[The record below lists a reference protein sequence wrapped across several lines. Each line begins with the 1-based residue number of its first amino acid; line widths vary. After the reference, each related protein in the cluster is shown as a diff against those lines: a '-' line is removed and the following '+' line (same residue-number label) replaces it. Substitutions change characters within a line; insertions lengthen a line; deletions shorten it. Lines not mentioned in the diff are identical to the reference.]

1 MKKLLLALLPV
12 LAFAPATDAK
22 NLFINGQD
30 YEVDTLVY
38 KHPVGPGTTYAYYRV
53 PDRPIDMFVL
63 EIDLN
68 NPYITL
74 EVCNGGE
81 AAVATERPTSMYRR
95 NDSPGHDMVAAHN
108 GDFYT
113 TANGEAGISRM
124 GLIGAGE
131 CIFNPTGTTLMVIDG
146 TNSAYCD
153 YVNFG
158 GTVVSKTASTR
169 IHTVN
174 QLRLEWEPA
183 THANQMSLFTNAFGD
198 KLHASSAGGA
208 VAVIR
213 AKAGSAV
220 WPTNKPLACVVES
233 VGDNPGQPEIPADA
247 AVLYGVGESEAF
259 LRTLS
264 PGDELTINRGVSLP
278 SYPDVKVV
286 REAIGGSNHII
297 LRNGEVTNINDPSLH
312 PRTFIGMSQDKK
324 KVYSVVV
331 DGRYAGSAGIDLDD
345 EGRVLS
351 WLGAT
356 DGINLDGGG
365 SSCMVV
371 YGTQQNHPS
380 DGVERATGNGVL
392 YYSTAPVDDNIAQLG
407 FEPRA
412 YRVPVIAKF
421 RPAIFGYNQ
430 YGLLKTRD
438 LDGVTLSCDPEV
450 GSINERGEFV
460 AAATEAHGY
469 IYATYEGVTARQEVF
484 TVNAVPTLADEVYVV
499 DNRGEYPI
507 RMTAPLGRYS
517 YDVDPAS
524 VEWTVADPSVCS
536 VTGGYVRGI
545 AEGVTTITGK
555 GKDFEGT
562 VTIKCE
568 IPKDK
573 ALSVARDFNASDW
586 TLKQT
591 GGTGLTISSEGAG
604 LSLDYTGNGS
614 ARGAYISLAN
624 RKVLTTYGLPKALAV
639 DINPGDATVSY
650 ISLEYTD
657 ARGGH
662 GTWYLTQT
670 QLENNTITSLTG
682 NLDEIV
688 ETDNNACYPIVFSSM
703 RLGMGV
709 SKKGDAFSIK
719 IPRFEFVYG
728 STEGVGDIIAGDDRS
743 LDIVATAS
751 TLKVGG
757 IGGRLEVFDRAGACV
772 FAREVVAGETVTHNL
787 AAGFYIARIGETS
800 VKFVVI

>member
-1 MKKLLLALLPV
+1 MKKLLLALLPF

-22 NLFINGQD
+22 NLFINDQD

-38 KHPVGPGTTYAYYRV
+38 KHSVGPGTTYAYYRV
-53 PDRPIDMFVL
+53 PGRPIDIFVL
-63 EIDLN
+63 EVDLN

-74 EVCNGGE
+74 EVCNGGQ
-81 AAVATERPTSMYRR
+81 AAVATERPTSMYSR

-124 GLIGAGE
+124 GLIGASE

-153 YVNFG
+153 YVNFS
-158 GTVVSKTASTR
+158 GTVTSASASTR

-183 THANQMSLFTNAFGD
+183 TQANQMSLFTNAFGD

-264 PGDELTINRGVSLP
+264 AGDELTINLGVALA
-278 SYPDVKVV
+278 SYPDVNVV

-297 LRNGEVTNINDPSLH
+297 LRNGELTNIGDASLH
-312 PRTFIGMSQDKK
+312 PRTFMGMSADKK
-324 KVYSVVV
+324 KIYSVVI
-331 DGRYAGSAGIDLDD
+331 DGRYPGSAGINLDD
-345 EGRVLS
+345 QGRVLQ

-371 YGTQQNHPS
+371 YGAQQNHPS

-407 FEPRA
+407 FEPRS
-412 YRVPVIAKF
+412 YRVPVAARF
-421 RPAIFGYNQ
+421 TPAIFGYNK
-430 YGLLKTRD
+430 YGLLKSRNVE
-438 LDGVTLSCDPEV
+438 GVTLSCDPEV
-450 GSINERGEFV
+450 GKINERGEFV
-460 AAATEAHGY
+460 AAAKEAHGY
-469 IYATYEGVTARQEVF
+469 IYVTYEGVTAKQEVF
-484 TVNAVPTLADEVYVV
+484 VVEATAVLDSEAYVV

-507 RMTAPLGRYS
+507 LMSAMLGRVS
-517 YDVDPAS
+517 YPVDPAS
-524 VEWTVADPSVCS
+524 VEWTVADPSVCQ

-545 AEGVTTITGK
+545 ASGTTTVTGK
-555 GKDFEGT
+555 GNGFEGT
-562 VTIKCE
+562 VTIRSE
-568 IPKDK
+568 IPEGMSR
-573 ALSVARDFNASDW
+573 SVMHDFNAADW

-591 GGTGLTISSEGAG
+591 GGTGLTITPEGAG
-604 LSLDYTGNGS
+604 MSLDYTGNGT

-624 RKVLTTYGLPKALAV
+624 RVALSTYGLPKGLAI

-650 ISLEYTD
+650 ISFEYND
-657 ARGGH
+657 AKGAR

-670 QLENNTITSLTG
+670 PLENNVTTSFNKDLG
-682 NLDEIV
+682 EIID
-688 ETDNNACYPIVFSSM
+688 TDNNACYPLVLTTM
-703 RLGMGV
+703 RMGMGA
-709 SKKGDAFSIK
+709 SKKGVDFSIK
-719 IPRFEFVYG
+719 MPRFEFVYG
-728 STEGVGDIIAGDDRS
+728 ES
-743 LDIVATAS
+743 
-751 TLKVGG
+751 GG
-757 IGGRLEVFDRAGACV
+757 IGDVLVADGGRLNVVATPSTLSVSGASGALEVFDRAGACV
-772 FAREVVAGETVTHNL
+772 YVKDVAEGEPVAHNL
-787 AAGFYIARIGETS
+787 AAGFYIARIGDAAA
-800 VKFVVI
+800 KFVVR